1 MFTLAGDPTKGLLAS
16 FYLPPAGIAA
26 GAALS
31 LSVGLIAGLLP
42 ALGAM
47 RLQVVD
53 ALRRL

>member
-1 MFTLAGDPTKGLLAS
+1 MLVT
-16 FYLPPAGIAA
+16 FYLPPSGIAA